1 MPGGFLDLGRTA
13 VKMTKSLPLGR
24 LHPSESNKHV
34 SKSMNNIILRNGE
47 CYEEDSKDDVKV

>member
-1 MPGGFLDLGRTA
+1 
-13 VKMTKSLPLGR
+13 MTKSLPLGR